1 MKKIVLS
8 FAVVA
13 AGLFGVN
20 AFAQQQQKTN
30 DNAQV
35 CCEQTEAC
43 CATEAPGKPGRP
55 AKPQFANPLEG
66 ITLTAEQQQSVD
78 ALNKKYAE
86 MYKEGRKAKA
96 EAAVKERKDGRETR
110 KAYMK
115 EMQSILTPEQYTE
128 YLENMV
134 LNAPAQMQKGPRQM
148 DVKRGDRKHK
158 GEMKAKKDAKKDV
171 KKDGKKAVKKD
182 VKKGDKTAKAKVN
195 RRNAKT
201 TKA

>member
-8 FAVVA
+8 FAVIA

-20 AFAQQQQKTN
+20 AFAQQQKTN

-35 CCEQTEAC
+35 CCEQTEPC
-43 CATEAPGKPGRP
+43 CTSETPGKPGRP

-78 ALNKKYAE
+78 ALNKKYAD
-86 MYKEGRKAKA
+86 MRKEGRKAKA
-96 EAAVKERKDGRETR
+96 EAANKQRKDGREAR
-110 KAYMK
+110 KAYLK

-134 LNAPAQMQKGPRQM
+134 LNTPSQGQKSPKHM
-148 DVKRGDRKHK
+148 DIKRGDRKAK
-158 GEMKAKKDAKKDV
+158 GEMKAKKDVKKDI
-171 KKDGKKAVKKD
+171 KKDGKKAAKKD
-182 VKKGDKTAKAKVN
+182 MKKGDKTAKTKVN
-195 RRNAKT
+195 RHSSKT
-201 TKA
+201 IKA